1 MAHVGHMEPLRFP
14 ILDSPQEDSDRVL
27 VIKLGALGDL
37 VQATGAF
44 AAIRQHHPWASIT
57 LLTTRPFVALAQ
69 ASPWFDDVWED
80 RRPGPL
86 NLGGWMRLAKRLSGG
101 TFDRVYDLQT
111 SARSR
116 RYYRLMR
123 LGGIG
128 NGRRLEWSGVA
139 RGCSHPHKNPR
150 RDAMHTVD
158 RVAEQLRAAGIADI
172 PAPMLDWIDAD
183 VSRFNLPGRFAVLV
197 PGGSLHRPEK
207 RWPARHY
214 ASLARELAQ
223 RGATPVLLGSVSE
236 SAVTSEI
243 AASCQQAIDLT
254 GQTSLA
260 DIYSIG
266 QRAAGAVGNDTGPMH
281 LIAVSGA
288 PLVVLFCDASDPK
301 LCAPRGDN
309 VTVLHRRSLRGLA
322 VGEVEAALRMR

>member
-1 MAHVGHMEPLRFP
+1 MSPSEP
-14 ILDSPQEDSDRVL
+14 ETADRVL
-27 VIKLGALGDL
+27 VIKLGALGDF
-37 VQATGAF
+37 VQATGGF
-44 AAIRQHHPWASIT
+44 AAIRQHHPWANIT
-57 LLTTRPFVALAQ
+57 LLTTGSLVDLAQ

-86 NLGGWMRLAKRLSGG
+86 NLGGWIRLTKLLSGG
-101 TFDRVYDLQT
+101 AFDRVYDLQT

-123 LGGIG
+123 LGGIWS
-128 NGRRLEWSGVA
+128 GRQSEWSGVA
-139 RGCSHPHKNPR
+139 RGCSHPHHNPQ
-150 RDAMHTVD
+150 RDAMHTID
-158 RVAEQLRAAGIADI
+158 RLAEQLRAAGIAEI
-172 PAPMLDWIDAD
+172 PAPTLDWIDAD

-197 PGGSLHRPEK
+197 PGGSRHRPEK
-207 RWPARHY
+207 RWPVRHY

-223 RGATPVLLGSVSE
+223 RGVIPVLLGSASE
-236 SAVTSEI
+236 AAVTSEI
-243 AASCQQAIDLT
+243 AASCHQAIDLT
-254 GQTSLA
+254 GETSLA

-266 QRAAGAVGNDTGPMH
+266 LRAAGVVGNDTGPMH

-309 VTVLHRRSLRGLA
+309 VTVLSRHSLGGLA
-322 VGEVEAALRMR
+322 VGEVEAVLRMR